1 MVFSSMTFLF
11 VFLPC
16 ILVIYFLLKENYWN
30 IFLLAVSLFFYAW
43 GEPKFVFIMI
53 FSIVVNYLAALGISY
68 FANRGGRYGL
78 RKILLG
84 LCICLNIGLLFVFKY
99 LNFTTLYL
107 NKFFPSVPVTS
118 IALPIGISFFTFQGL
133 SYVADIYGKR
143 EEVQKNII
151 DLGLYI
157 FFFPQ
162 LIAGPIVRYKT
173 IAAEIKD
180 RKIEWTDFCVG
191 VKRFI
196 VGVSKKII
204 IANNMA
210 LVADKA
216 FSFRAGELTVVMGW
230 LGMICYTFQIYFD
243 FSGYSDMAIGL
254 GRMFGFHFSEN
265 FDHPYISKS
274 ITEFWRRW
282 HISLGSWFRDYVYIP
297 LGGSRVK
304 IGRHILNLFIVWL
317 LTGIWHGASWNFIVW
332 GLLYFT
338 LLIVEK
344 YFVHPEK
351 LSKAKGII
359 WQFVSMIS
367 VAFGWVIFRAKGLH
381 GAFWYIKG
389 MLGLY
394 GNDLIDAQT
403 VFYCREYMVLIMI
416 AAIFCVPIADRIK
429 EGFSK
434 LEKNSKAG
442 FDKTMFALNGIK
454 ILMYCT
460 LFIFSISYLVMGA
473 HNPFIYFNF

>member
-1 MVFSSMTFLF
+1 MIFSSTTFLF

-16 ILVIYFLLKENYWN
+16 VWAIHFLLKENYRN
-30 IFLLAVSLFFYAW
+30 SFLLIASLFFYAW

-53 FSIVVNYLAALGISY
+53 ASIMINYLTALGISY
-68 FANRGGRYGL
+68 FADRGGRYGL

-107 NKFFPSVPVTS
+107 NRIFPSLPVTN

-133 SYVADIYGKR
+133 SYVIDIYSRR
-143 EEVQKNII
+143 EEVQRNII

-157 FFFPQ
+157 SFFPQ

-173 IAAEIKD
+173 IAAEIKY
-180 RKIEWTDFCVG
+180 RQTKWTDFCQG
-191 VKRFI
+191 VKCFI
-196 VGVSKKII
+196 IGVSKKII

-210 LVADKA
+210 LAADKA
-216 FSFRAGELTVVMGW
+216 FSFSAGELTVVMGW

-304 IGRHILNLFIVWL
+304 TGRHILNLFVVWL
-317 LTGIWHGASWNFIVW
+317 LTGIWHGASWNFILW
-332 GLLYFT
+332 GLLYF
-338 LLIVEK
+338 LLLTVEK
-344 YFVHPEK
+344 YVVHPEK
-351 LSKAKGII
+351 LSKVKGIL
-359 WQFVSMIS
+359 WQLVSLIS

-381 GAFWYIKG
+381 GSFWYIKG

-403 VFYCREYMVLIMI
+403 IFYCREYMLLILI
-416 AAIFCVPIADRIK
+416 AAFFCIPIADWIN
-429 EGFSK
+429 GIFSEWRK
-434 LEKNSKAG
+434 SSKASFDGKMFVLSG
-442 FDKTMFALNGIK
+442 FK
-454 ILMYCT
+454 IAVYVT
-460 LFIFSISYLVMGA
+460 LFLFSVSYLVMGA